1 MELKEFAKMLNGKEY
16 EYPQFTKEE
25 LQIAKDN
32 GFVIV
37 RGASDDLVEL
47 EGAIT
52 DEGDCFDG
60 GRLYVKAIPGG
71 GFVHNCERSNVFSFE
86 ARWCMDKDENG
97 NIISWTYDTS
107 IAHENFMIYEDGE
120 PYCRGFV
127 FKVVDKEEKNKDFLE
142 NILKRTRKYEPPMH
156 TWFENTIHKR
166 PLYSGG
172 AYALTVRTFCE
183 SNSVEYAVYNPLGNT
198 RRFTDFTEA
207 KKYYFS
213 LGN

>member
-1 MELKEFAKMLNGKEY
+1 MGKIQFSTKAPVFIARAFVFLFFNSGFGINTKTIFIFSDILIIINELRIKEQKQRKKNKKRLEKKFMELKEFAKMLNGKEY
-16 EYPQFTKEE
+16 GYPQFTKEE

-37 RGASDDLVEL
+37 SGASDDLVEL
-47 EGAIT
+47 EGAII

-71 GFVHNCERSNVFSFE
+71 GFVHNYERSNVFSFE

-107 IAHENFMIYEDGE
+107 IVHENFMIYEDGE

-127 FKVVDKEEKNKDFLE
+127 FRVVDE
-142 NILKRTRKYEPPMH
+142 N
-156 TWFENTIHKR
+156 N
-166 PLYSGG
+166 
-172 AYALTVRTFCE
+172 
-183 SNSVEYAVYNPLGNT
+183 
-198 RRFTDFTEA
+198 
-207 KKYYFS
+207 
-213 LGN
+213 

>member
-37 RGASDDLVEL
+37 SGASDDLVEL

-71 GFVHNCERSNVFSFE
+71 GFV
-86 ARWCMDKDENG
+86 
-97 NIISWTYDTS
+97 
-107 IAHENFMIYEDGE
+107 
-120 PYCRGFV
+120 
-127 FKVVDKEEKNKDFLE
+127 FKVMDKEEKTRDFLG
-142 NILKRTRKYEPPMH
+142 NILKCTRKYEPPMH

-172 AYALTVRTFCE
+172 AYVLTVRTICE

-198 RRFTDFTEA
+198 RRFTDFAEA